1 MPAGSDGE
9 GALDG
14 VRVVVFEARRA
25 VETARLI
32 ERHGAVVIAAPA
44 MREVPL
50 EENPEAIECLDLLRR
65 GAIDVFVA
73 TTGVGFRLLLATWA
87 GRVDAASAAA
97 LLSRTSI
104 IARGPKPVQALRE
117 IGLAPLAVA
126 AEPNTWRE
134 LLAAIDVAGPLEGR
148 TVAVQ
153 EYGRPNRDLLG
164 AIEARGARLVRVP
177 VYRWALPEDTG
188 PLRAAA
194 RTIASGEVDVAT
206 FTTAVQLEHLLEV
219 AGGEGIRDAVL
230 SALRDRV
237 VVAAVGPTVQEA
249 LREAGL
255 RADVLPEHPKLGWL
269 AAAIA
274 ARARGAIAAKRAGP
288 AARDPLPRPRRDG

>member
-1 MPAGSDGE
+1 MSTDGD
-9 GALDG
+9 GALAG

-25 VETARLI
+25 AETARLL

-44 MREVPL
+44 LREVPL
-50 EENPEAIECLDLLRR
+50 EGNREALDCLDLLRR

-73 TTGVGFRLLLATWA
+73 TTGVGLRLLVETWA
-87 GRVDAASAAA
+87 ARVDAAGAAE
-97 LLSRTSI
+97 LLSRTTLV
-104 IARGPKPVQALRE
+104 ARGPKPVHALRE
-117 IGLAPLAVA
+117 LGLAPASTA

-134 LLAAIDVAGPLEGR
+134 LLEAIDRAGTIRGR

-153 EYGRPNRDLLG
+153 EYGRPSRELLDG
-164 AIEARGARLVRVP
+164 LAARGASVVRVP

-194 RTIASGEVDVAT
+194 ATIARGEAEVAV
-206 FTTAVQLEHLLEV
+206 FTTAVQLDHLLQVCDEQ
-219 AGGEGIRDAVL
+219 GGRAAVL
-230 SALRDRV
+230 SALGSRV
-237 VVAAVGPTVQEA
+237 VVAAVGPTVREA
-249 LREAGL
+249 LEDAGL

-274 ARARGAIAAKRAGP
+274 ERAPAAIAAKRAGT
-288 AARDPLPRPRRDG
+288 AAPDALPRPRREG